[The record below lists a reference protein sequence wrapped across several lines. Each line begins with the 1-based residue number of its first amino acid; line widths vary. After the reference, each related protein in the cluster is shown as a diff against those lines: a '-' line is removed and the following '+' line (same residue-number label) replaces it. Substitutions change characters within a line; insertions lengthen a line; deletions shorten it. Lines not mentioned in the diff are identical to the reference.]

1 MIKHATSHGLSVF
14 FCSVAAA
21 FIVETTKPIWPQ
33 LNSLL
38 IKMSIS
44 IQSFM
49 KVNLS
54 IDYLNILIAATAL
67 SVIWGMIFKLSQSKN

>member
-21 FIVETTKPIWPQ
+21 FLVETTKPIWPQ
-33 LNSLL
+33 LNQLL
-38 IKMSIS
+38 IKVSIWL
-44 IQSFM
+44 QSYM
-49 KVNLS
+49 KIDLS
-54 IDYLNILIAATAL
+54 IDYLNIVIAATAL